1 MGKKKLKSQQVVQLS
16 WKGIRNDELS
26 KGYTYTNVLTYVL
39 HFLRHLAGYVF
50 GGVLAREL
58 DEFKSRWNNHR
69 IRRNRLASCPCDV
82 PNDLYHLVGNMGM

>member
-1 MGKKKLKSQQVVQLS
+1 M
-16 WKGIRNDELS
+16 
-26 KGYTYTNVLTYVL
+26 LTYVL